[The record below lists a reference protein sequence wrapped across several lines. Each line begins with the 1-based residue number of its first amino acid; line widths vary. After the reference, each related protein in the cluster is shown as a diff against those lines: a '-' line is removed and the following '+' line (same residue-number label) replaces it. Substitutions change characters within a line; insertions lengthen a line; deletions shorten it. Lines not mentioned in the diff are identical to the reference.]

1 MDPWS
6 ASITAALDAVAP
18 RVVSVSATD
27 PAESQVTFATGFCL
41 DARHVVTHGRLCAPR
56 DRLAVELPDGRRLDA
71 ELLASD
77 PLYLL
82 AVLRLAE
89 EVPLPPLEVAP
100 PTELRPGILCLALGR
115 ALPAESGVAL
125 GVVSAVD
132 RSVYRPERFP
142 VDGLLFTDAAVR
154 VQDIGGPLITLE
166 GRLLG
171 ISAAPAA
178 SGQACAVEAPVVL
191 RLVRQMM
198 LHGRATHPWL
208 GFSGQ
213 TEVVP
218 DALARL
224 LGVPRL
230 RGFAVASVAD
240 GGPGQR
246 AGVRVLDLVVAADG
260 REVDSSGRIRRVLAE
275 HRPGEQVP
283 LTVLRGG
290 AFAELAITVE
300 EIPRLS
306 RSWPDPQ
313 A

>member
-6 ASITAALDAVAP
+6 ASITAAIDAVGP

-27 PAESQVTFATGFCL
+27 PAESQVTFATGLCL
-41 DARHVVTHGRLCAPR
+41 DARHVVTHGRLCSPR
-56 DRLAVELPDGRRLDA
+56 DTLGVEFADGRRMDA

-89 EVPLPPLEVAP
+89 EVALPPLEIAP
-100 PTELRPGILCLALGR
+100 PAELRPGVLCLALGH
-115 ALPAESGVAL
+115 ALRAESGVAL

-154 VQDIGGPLITLE
+154 VQDIGGPLLTLE

-171 ISAAPAA
+171 INAAPAA
-178 SGQACAVEAPVVL
+178 GGLACAVEAPVVL

-198 LHGRATHPWL
+198 MHGRATHPWL

-213 TEVVP
+213 SEVVP
-218 DALARL
+218 ESLARL

-230 RGFAVASVAD
+230 RGFAVGSVAE

-260 REVDSSGRIRRVLAE
+260 RDVDTAGGIRRALAE
-275 HRPGEQVP
+275 HRPGDEVP

-290 AFAELAITVE
+290 AFTELALPVE

-306 RSWPDPQ
+306 RSWPDAQ
-313 A
+313 S